1 MNVLNLLAGFVIAL
15 CVLMGAV
22 ILFLWQRLSHS
33 ASRQEGATTVMVEL
47 QRELATLRSS
57 LQDQVLQLS
66 RQMSTHLERNT
77 RFLQESHEQYSRTVG
92 QVQHRLGELQEVTR
106 SMLTIG
112 KDISSL
118 QNILRAPKL
127 RGGLGE
133 LFLGELLR
141 QILPEDH
148 FSLQYTF
155 RDGNKVDAV
164 IFLGQ
169 GMIPV
174 DAKFPLEN
182 FQRILEASGEE
193 AVKQARK
200 NFATDVKRHI
210 DDIASKYILPEEGT
224 FEFALMYIPAENI
237 YYETIIKEDL
247 QPESIS
253 SYALR
258 EKVIPVSPNTFYAYL
273 QAIVRGLKG
282 LRIER
287 SAQLI
292 LESLG
297 QLATDFKK
305 SFDEFEK
312 VGSHLSNAK
321 SAYDKTL
328 RRFERFSD
336 QLSAIESAPSPAL
349 AAKETQE
356 IGQPVD
362 SSKVKEN

>member
-1 MNVLNLLAGFVIAL
+1 MNTFE
-15 CVLMGAV
+15 
-22 ILFLWQRLSHS
+22 LFLILVCL
-33 ASRQEGATTVMVEL
+33 GLGTVLLLVWIRRFSGRTAEETSGKMIMEL
-47 QRELATLRSS
+47 QREMSALRGAI
-57 LQDQVLQLS
+57 QEQMLQLS
-66 RQMSTHLERNT
+66 QQMNTQLEHNT
-77 RFLQESHEQYSRTVG
+77 RFLHNTHEQYSQTVG
-92 QVQHRLGELQEVTR
+92 QVQHRLGELQEVTH
-106 SMLTIG
+106 SMLAIG

-118 QNILRAPKL
+118 QNILKAPKL

-155 RDGNKVDAV
+155 RDARKVDAV

-182 FQRILEASGEE
+182 FQRILEAGGDD

-200 NFATDVKRHI
+200 NFASDVKKHI
-210 DDIASKYILPEEGT
+210 DDIAEKYILPEEGT

-247 QPESIS
+247 QPESIA

-258 EKVIPVSPNTFYAYL
+258 KKVIPVSPNSFYAYL
-273 QAIVRGLKG
+273 QVIVRGLKG

-297 QLATDFKK
+297 QLETDFKK
-305 SFDEFEK
+305 CFDELEK
-312 VGSHLSNAK
+312 MGGHLSNAK
-321 SAYDKTL
+321 SSYDKTL
-328 RRFERFSD
+328 RRFERFQD
-336 QLSAIESAPSPAL
+336 RLSTIENWQKPQVQEAVPKDIEHSPNSSHS
-349 AAKETQE
+349 ET
-356 IGQPVD
+356 
-362 SSKVKEN
+362 K